1 MSAHP
6 SRAGAASDVVLHP
19 VRLRILQEV
28 ALREVT
34 TAQLKKAL
42 PDVTPA
48 TLYRH
53 VKAMLDAEVLT
64 VVSERKVRGAVERT
78 LATGPRSAHVD
89 RDEAR
94 TKTPEQTR
102 QAFLAYLGYLSGEV
116 DRYLAGPV
124 DPGVDG
130 FGFGIGPL
138 YLDEA
143 DLNSLQAELNGVLEQ
158 YQTERPGKRRTL
170 LGTVLVPTSEPTD

>member
-1 MSAHP
+1 MP
-6 SRAGAASDVVLHP
+6 EKPPPGPVSDLVLHP

-34 TAQLKKAL
+34 TAQLREAL

-78 LATGPRSAHVD
+78 LATGPRSAHVGREQAMD
-89 RDEAR
+89 M
-94 TKTPEQTR
+94 TPEQMR
-102 QAFLAYLGYLSGEV
+102 QAFLTYLGHLTGEV
-116 DRYLAGPV
+116 DRYLSGPA
-124 DPGVDG
+124 DPSTDG

-138 YLDEA
+138 YLDED
-143 DLNSLQAELNGVLEQ
+143 DLHSLQAELNEVLER
-158 YQTERPGKRRTL
+158 YQTEQSGKRRTL
-170 LGTVLVPTSEPTD
+170 LGTILVPVGPPGD